1 MRVIGLSKT
10 QFYARIA
17 MIVSLAALFVTAVD
31 GTFSGEIPSVG
42 VDQGKSL
49 FNGQIVAVLGTHLPA
64 SGVINLQGPQH
75 GVVSLSGYFTNPGG
89 YMNVFPMGSLGVTT
103 ASTAGGSG
111 MGGGVVSGMGM

>member
-1 MRVIGLSKT
+1 
-10 QFYARIA
+10 

-75 GVVSLSGYFTNPGG
+75 GVVSLSGYFTHPGG

-103 ASTAGGSG
+103 VSTAGSAGSG
-111 MGGGVVSGMGM
+111 MGGGEVSGMGM